1 MDSYRESEIEDSHDQ
16 YSQEAGPSRQ
26 PLSRRAFLRGA
37 AGFGGAL
44 VIAACGAAP
53 PATEQPT
60 AAPAAG
66 AATAP
71 PAATAAPD
79 APAATAPPAATAA
92 PAAPAATAAPAAPAA
107 SGGSIFRILSGGDI
121 RSLDPPG
128 AEGSEDWWSAGLVL
142 YNYLYSYDKDGKL
155 FPDLAA
161 DLPTISDDG
170 KVYTIPL
177 RKGVKFHNGREMT
190 AEDAKFSLEWQLWPD
205 VYSWGKTYVD
215 NIVGYQDVIDGKTK
229 ELAGVKVVDPST
241 IEVTLTKPQAV
252 FPAILTMSMNGVI
265 PKQEVIAAGKDFGVK
280 TVIGTGPFKFVEW
293 VAGQR
298 AVYERN
304 ADYFREGLPYMGGI
318 ELSLNIDPAVQMLRW
333 ENKEVEFIHNIPDA
347 ELPRVLSEEP
357 LKAQLRS
364 AQSLTCTRLVPH
376 HLVKPF
382 DDIRVRQAVSH
393 AIDKQA
399 IVQKLSGT
407 VTALEGYFVPG
418 MIQFDGNFKSN
429 YPYDPEK
436 AKALLA
442 EAGLADGIKGVKMFL
457 GTGAREKTV
466 MELIQADLQVVG
478 IETELQPGRLSE
490 YRDRV
495 KAGEFGLYLFS
506 WAASFPDSFDYTSAW
521 VSCAAV
527 ETGYNDYKYC
537 NQKID
542 ELMSKAEGLP
552 LQDPER
558 IAAYR
563 EIEETVINQ
572 DAAFIGLFSPLQ
584 LGLGVPNVKGDD
596 MSPIYGWP
604 FVEKAQIV

>member
-1 MDSYRESEIEDSHDQ
+1 MELHHSSEIEASHDQ
-16 YSQEAGPSRQ
+16 HGQETGSPRP
-26 PLSRRAFLRGA
+26 PLSRRAFLRGTVA
-37 AGFGGAL
+37 FGGAFIL
-44 VIAACGAAP
+44 AACGAAP
-53 PATEQPT
+53 PAAEQPTAVPAAPAAPAAEQPT
-60 AAPAAG
+60 AAPIAEQ
-66 AATAP
+66 P
-71 PAATAAPD
+71 
-79 APAATAPPAATAA
+79 TAA
-92 PAAPAATAAPAAPAA
+92 PAAPAATTAPAAPAA
-107 SGGSIFRILSGGDI
+107 SGGNIYRVLSGGDI

-161 DLPTISDDG
+161 DLPKISGEG

-215 NIVGYQDVIDGKTK
+215 NIVGYKDVIDGKTK
-229 ELAGVKVVDPST
+229 ELIGVKVIDPST
-241 IEVTLTKPQAV
+241 IEVTLTKAQAV
-252 FPAILTMSMNGVI
+252 FPAILTMSMNGII

-298 AVYERN
+298 TVYERN
-304 ADYFREGLPYMGGI
+304 PEYFREGLPYLDGI
-318 ELSLNIDPAVQMLRW
+318 ELSLNVDSAVQLLRW
-333 ENKEVEFIHNIPDA
+333 ENKEAEFIHNIPDA
-347 ELPRVLSEEP
+347 ELPRVFSEEA

-364 AQSLTCTRLVPH
+364 AQSLTCSRLVPH
-376 HLVKPF
+376 HQVKPF

-407 VTALEGYFVPG
+407 VTPLEGYFVPG
-418 MIQFDGNFKSN
+418 MIQFDANFKSQ

-442 EAGLADGIKGVKMFL
+442 DASLADGIKGVKMFI
-457 GTGAREKTV
+457 GTDARGKTV
-466 MELIQADLQVVG
+466 AELIQADLQTVG
-478 IETELQPGRLSE
+478 IEVELQQGRLSE
-490 YRDRV
+490 YRDKI

-527 ETGYNDYKYC
+527 ETGYNDGKYC
-537 NQKID
+537 NMKID

-572 DAAFIGLFSPLQ
+572 DAAFIGLFSPLNN
-584 LGLGVPNVKGDD
+584 GLGASYVKGDD

-604 FVEKAQIV
+604 FVEKAKIER